1 MEDWHCNRWK
11 HYRQYARVSVEQS
24 RLDMWVGQCFGHGR
38 LSNRSKSREFTF
50 YFLILDY
57 KIETK
62 VRFTL
67 PSVSFG
73 TIFRAN
79 HGAHP
84 GDMTHLPR
92 IFSIVHQ
99 PTKDVTNYG
108 AWCLASFV
116 QTHKRMMQ
124 IMTHFALHHS
134 TAHQHTN
141 VHTSTNANAHTH
153 TTLSNEH
160 LAECPQLGF
169 WRAEF
174 AIGVLCVFPYTLGWP
189 PKSGM

>member
-1 MEDWHCNRWK
+1 MTHAAL
-11 HYRQYARVSVEQS
+11 HHPTAYQQ
-24 RLDMWVGQCFGHGR
+24 
-38 LSNRSKSREFTF
+38 
-50 YFLILDY
+50 
-57 KIETK
+57 TK
-62 VRFTL
+62 VWSNHKKGWCKLWRMNDVAHHLTAYQPTKVQKML
-67 PSVSFG
+67 CDMQQDD
-73 TIFRAN
+73 TYYDARAS
-79 HGAHP
+79 H
-84 GDMTHLPR
+84 
-92 IFSIVHQ
+92 FSIVHQ

-174 AIGVLCVFPYTLGWP
+174 AIGVLCVFPVHTWVAS
-189 PKSGM
+189 KIWDVKMKTH

>member
-1 MEDWHCNRWK
+1 MLPCIIRQHTNRPKYGPITKKDDANYDAWMTLHITWQHTNQQKYKRCDATCNK
-11 HYRQYARVSVEQS
+11 MIH
-24 RLDMWVGQCFGHGR
+24 
-38 LSNRSKSREFTF
+38 
-50 YFLILDY
+50 I
-57 KIETK
+57 
-62 VRFTL
+62 
-67 PSVSFG
+67 
-73 TIFRAN
+73 
-79 HGAHP
+79 
-84 GDMTHLPR
+84 MTHVPR

-174 AIGVLCVFPYTLGWP
+174 AIGVLCVFPVHTWVAS
-189 PKSGM
+189 KIWDVNMKTH